1 MSRPSRSGFGRVL
14 LERLVGTSLGGA
26 VSLDF
31 RPEGLVCQLTFPD
44 DRLIA
49 A

>member
-1 MSRPSRSGFGRVL
+1 MIGGRL
-14 LERLVGTSLGGA
+14 LVKVWWAKVVGTSLNGA

-31 RPEGLVCQLTFPD
+31 RPEGLLCRITFPD

-49 A
+49 AA